1 MSTRYFACS
10 ISSWVIRCSYLL
22 YCLVIYKWV
31 HMRKEGNKPI
41 PTTMNEMR
49 DMMSRDHSGITVK
62 DMMKLNPQ
70 QSKYKN
76 NRAKVRM

>member
-1 MSTRYFACS
+1 MLIRYFVCS
-10 ISSWVIRCSYLL
+10 ISRRVEIRYIFEQ
-22 YCLVIYKWV
+22 LVIYKWV
-31 HMRKEGNKPI
+31 HMRKEENKPI

>member
-1 MSTRYFACS
+1 
-10 ISSWVIRCSYLL
+10 
-22 YCLVIYKWV
+22 
-31 HMRKEGNKPI
+31 MRKEENKPI